1 MFLPSP
7 VEVSGKVTNVST
19 GEVRLQAKIADGQPL
34 GLPPVLATTAPVTDG
49 LAFNGTLQLGY
60 APTPR
65 NLLLAAE
72 YLGADGRVQGATQQQ
87 VSVIGRF
94 GQLQYIA
101 VEAPLPLT
109 RDGDPTITVRGAAP
123 GPPKAVLVRLL
134 NAQDQVLDEATAQ
147 LGWYQSGLPCDFLAT
162 VRNLPEGTTIQ
173 VLSLGDD
180 GNVLEQDRVQLGQ
193 HP

>member
-1 MFLPSP
+1 M
-7 VEVSGKVTNVST
+7 EVSGKVTNVST
-19 GEVRLQAKIADGQPL
+19 GQVRLLAQIAAGQPL
-34 GLPPVLATTAPVTDG
+34 GLPPVLATTTPVTDG
-49 LAFNGTLQLGY
+49 LAFTGTLQLGY

-65 NLLLAAE
+65 NLLLEAE
-72 YLGADGRVQGATQQQ
+72 YLGADGKAQSVAQQQ
-87 VSVIGRF
+87 VAVIGRF
-94 GQLQYIA
+94 AQLQYIA

-109 RDGDPTITVRGAAP
+109 RDAEPAITVRGAAP

-147 LGWYQSGLPCDFLAT
+147 LGWYQAGLPCDFIAA
-162 VRNLPEGTTIQ
+162 VRNLPEGVTIQ

-180 GNVLEQDRVQLGQ
+180 GNVLEQDRVPLGQ